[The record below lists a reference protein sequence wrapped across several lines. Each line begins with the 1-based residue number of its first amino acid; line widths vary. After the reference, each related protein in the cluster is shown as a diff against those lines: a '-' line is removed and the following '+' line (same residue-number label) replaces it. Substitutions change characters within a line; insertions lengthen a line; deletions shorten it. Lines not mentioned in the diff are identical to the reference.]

1 MANTVNQWGN
11 PKAKEIYDK
20 YMSGDNKDKLYIPET
35 PEFKEKHPDKTMD
48 EYLNSLNIDSRISE
62 IPLNQNK
69 ISLDSLNWNN
79 STTNWVE
86 TVGSTIS
93 PNAQTSNTNN
103 GTITVG
109 PQNANLNYYQYW
121 DDSNPAQQQQVGW
134 MNEKYT
140 WEGVKTSNLDYD
152 PNITR
157 ADLDHNYLFG
167 ESARQQNRQEAGYI
181 ARRNDMIASALY
193 NEWLTSKDDVANF
206 LSQQNEWMNSTEA
219 DRMNTIESVWKRL
232 WQIKPEE
239 IKEKPKDS
247 TSSDVIY
254 GKVWTE
260 EDWTVIANIDRNAI
274 LNQID
279 SAKIANANAL
289 LAMQPKVAAAATYQ
303 WQTPYGSQALRDVQL
318 NNPEWYN
325 QYQQELKKLY
335 TQDEI
340 NNISHWSAET
350 WSWIVESTDL
360 NINNDEKTW
369 QNQNINSDNAEYAN
383 STYRE
388 KLNNNKTATSAKEQM
403 SQIKMD
409 IVDLQDEIDWL
420 KAKANNIFPADT
432 PDYIV
437 QWYIANNTQEL
448 NKKIQNLENKFLSLS
463 DIYKT
468 EVWNIQREMEYQ
480 LKVDA
485 ANREAFNDQR
495 ERYYKEAQL
504 ENDLVQWSKDANW
517 NLVGFKYDP
526 ATNTMRQVTDGEAYD
541 SYNNAVSKV
550 SAKAK
555 SYVWKSTWKQ
565 CLWFT
570 NMLTKEAA
578 WVTMQSADG
587 WEVLAKDRIAYAT
600 DPNVSDYIPVVW
612 DVAVWVWGPY
622 NSYYWHTM
630 YVDNVWTD
638 ASWEV
643 WFHYIAT
650 NDWKHEDKTIAYEWS
665 KRVKD
670 FYANWWVWFWNPF
683 KQVQYNNRWTTSSS
697 SSVVYLDPMESV
709 VDEKVKNWKLTVTQ
723 LDSLYKF
730 RNGYQKLYR
739 IKSLWYLDKLINS
752 WEFASFL
759 RDVELNWQNIE
770 KSRSMWEDF
779 VAELV
784 AQLEA
789 AAAKKASWDAY
800 NAYMSI
806 IWVLET
812 KLREES
818 WARINK
824 NEWKLDF
831 MQYLPET
838 SDSTDRKKEKL
849 TNLENWLRWF
859 AKKGGI
865 TAEEYVP
872 IFNFDNE
879 DTSSGKK
886 ISNRTSRIYK

>member
-1 MANTVNQWGN
+1 MAIDTNS
-11 PKAKEIYDK
+11 KAY
-20 YMSGDNKDKLYIPET
+20 
-35 PEFKEKHPDKTMD
+35 
-48 EYLNSLNIDSRISE
+48 NSLLSQGYTKEQITQMHDDAVSWQDTKDVIA
-62 IPLNQNK
+62 
-69 ISLDSLNWNN
+69 NN
-79 STTNWVE
+79 AP
-86 TVGSTIS
+86 I
-93 PNAQTSNTNN
+93 NTP
-103 GTITVG
+103 ITVW

-121 DDSNPAQQQQVGW
+121 DDSNPAQQVQKGW

-140 WEGVKTSNLDYD
+140 WEWVKTSNLEYD

-157 ADLDHNYLFG
+157 ADLDPNYLYW
-167 ESARQQNRQEAGYI
+167 ENARQQNRKEAWYI

-206 LSQQNEWMNSTEA
+206 LGQQNEWNNSTEA

-232 WQIKPEE
+232 WEVSAQNKEE
-239 IKEKPKDS
+239 TTEEKPKEDKQL
-247 TSSDVIY
+247 DVIY

-260 EDWTVIANIDRNAI
+260 EDWTVIANIDKNAI

-279 SAKIANANAL
+279 SARIANANAL
-289 LAMQPKVAAAATYQ
+289 ASMQPKVAAAATYQ
-303 WQTPYGSQALRDVQL
+303 WQTPYGNQALRDVQS

-350 WSWIVESTDL
+350 WSWIVDSTDS
-360 NINNDEKTW
+360 NINNDEKTR
-369 QNQNINSDNAEYAN
+369 QDQNINNDNAEYAN
-383 STYRE
+383 SSYQE

-409 IVDLQDEIDWL
+409 IVDLQEEIDWL

-437 QWYIANNTQEL
+437 QWYIANHTQEL
-448 NKKIQNLENKFLSLS
+448 NKKIQNLENKYLSLS

-468 EVWNIQREMEYQ
+468 EVWNTQREMEYQ

-485 ANREAFNDQR
+485 ANREAFNDER

-504 ENDLVQWSKDANW
+504 ENDLVQWSEDANW

-526 ATNTMRQVTDGEAYD
+526 ATNTMRQVTDWEAYD

-550 SAKAK
+550 AAKAK

-578 WVTMQSADG
+578 WVTMQSANW

-612 DVAVWVWGPY
+612 DVAVWVWWPY

-638 ASWEV
+638 ESWEV

-683 KQVQYNNRWTTSSS
+683 KQVQYNNRWTISSS
-697 SSVVYLDPMESV
+697 NSAIYLDPMEPV
-709 VDEKVKNWKLTVTQ
+709 VDELVSNWKITDSQRT
-723 LDSLYKF
+723 SLYRF
-730 RNGYQKLYR
+730 WNSYQKLYR
-739 IKSLWYLDKLINS
+739 ANDKWYITSLLES
-752 WEFASFL
+752 WEISAFL
-759 RDVELNWQNIE
+759 RNVNINWNDID
-770 KSRSMWEDF
+770 KTRSLGEDA
-779 VAELV
+779 VTALV
-784 AQLEA
+784 NQLES
-789 AAAKKASWDAY
+789 AAAKKFSWDAY
-800 NAYMSI
+800 NAYMAI

-824 NEWKLDF
+824 SEWNRDF
-831 MQYLPET
+831 LQYLPEA
-838 SDSTDRKKEKL
+838 SDNLDRKKEKL

-859 AKKGGI
+859 AKRWWI
-865 TAEEYVP
+865 TADQYVP
-872 IFNFDNE
+872 IFNFDAEN
-879 DTSSGKK
+879 SKGKRVQT
-886 ISNRTSRIYK
+886 RTYK

>member
-1 MANTVNQWGN
+1 MVIDTNS
-11 PKAKEIYDK
+11 KSY
-20 YMSGDNKDKLYIPET
+20 
-35 PEFKEKHPDKTMD
+35 
-48 EYLNSLNIDSRISE
+48 NSL
-62 IPLNQNK
+62 LNQGYTDEQIIQMHKDAASGQNTK
-69 ISLDSLNWNN
+69 EVIENN
-79 STTNWVE
+79 TP
-86 TVGSTIS
+86 I
-93 PNAQTSNTNN
+93 NTP
-103 GTITVG
+103 ITVW

-121 DDSNPAQQQQVGW
+121 DDSNPAQQKQVWG

-140 WEGVKTSNLDYD
+140 WEWVKTSNLDYD

-157 ADLDHNYLFG
+157 ADLDPNYLFW
-167 ESARQQNRQEAGYI
+167 ENARQQNRQEAWYI

-232 WQIKPEE
+232 WQIKPDQIE
-239 IKEKPKDS
+239 EKPKDT
-247 TSSDVIY
+247 TSPDVIY

-340 NNISHWSAET
+340 NNISHWSAGT

-369 QNQNINSDNAEYAN
+369 QDQNINNDNAEYAN

-403 SQIKMD
+403 SQIKLD

-468 EVWNIQREMEYQ
+468 EVWNIQRAMEYQ

-485 ANREAFNDQR
+485 ANREAFNDER

-504 ENDLVQWSKDANW
+504 ENDMVQWSKDAKW
-517 NLVGFKYDP
+517 NLVWFKYDP
-526 ATNTMRQVTDGEAYD
+526 KTNTMRQVTDWEAYD

-570 NMLTKEAA
+570 NMLTKETA
-578 WVTMQSADG
+578 WVTMQSADWG
-587 WEVLAKDRIAYAT
+587 EVLAKDRIAYAT

-612 DVAVWVWGPY
+612 DVAVWVWWPY

-650 NDWKHEDKTIAYEWS
+650 NDWKSEDKTIAYEGS

-683 KQVQYNNRWTTSSS
+683 KQAQYNNRWTTSYTDDSI
-697 SSVVYLDPMESV
+697 YLDPMEAV
-709 VDEKVKNWKLTVTQ
+709 VDAKYKEWDLTVTKETI
-723 LDSLYKF
+723 LSRFWSSY
-730 RNGYQKLYR
+730 NKLYSAR
-739 IKSLWYLDKLINS
+739 EDGWLLDLLNSNEFSTFLKDFSFDADEVWNDWNSTAWDLVSTFMDQIKQAGAKYFNG
-752 WEFASFL
+752 
-759 RDVELNWQNIE
+759 NW
-770 KSRSMWEDF
+770 
-779 VAELV
+779 
-784 AQLEA
+784 
-789 AAAKKASWDAY
+789 Y
-800 NAYMSI
+800 NAFLWMM
-806 IWVLET
+806 WVLET
-812 KLREES
+812 KLRDES
-818 WARINK
+818 WAKIN
-824 NEWKLDF
+824 NWEWKMDF
-831 MQYLPET
+831 MQYVPES
-838 SDSTDRKKEKL
+838 SDKPERRLRKIN
-849 TNLENWLRWF
+849 NLEKYLRGY
-859 AKKGGI
+859 AKRWTI
-865 TAEEYVP
+865 TADEYIPLFGVYWVWSDWKIYDKRKWTP
-872 IFNFDNE
+872 T
-879 DTSSGKK
+879 TSSGKK
-886 ISNRTSRIYK
+886 ISKRTSRIYE

>member
-1 MANTVNQWGN
+1 MAKKSWDETLDRMYDIVNWPDDNVIDPIAYRSDYRPEDIN
-11 PKAKEIYDK
+11 PE
-20 YMSGDNKDKLYIPET
+20 M
-35 PEFKEKHPDKTMD
+35 
-48 EYLNSLNIDSRISE
+48 R
-62 IPLNQNK
+62 
-69 ISLDSLNWNN
+69 NN
-79 STTNWVE
+79 
-86 TVGSTIS
+86 
-93 PNAQTSNTNN
+93 PNLPS
-103 GTITVG
+103 VW
-109 PQNANLNYYQYW
+109 PSNANEHFNQYG
-121 DDSNPAQQQQVGW
+121 DDSNQQWQTQKGW
-134 MNEKYT
+134 RAEKYT
-140 WEGVKTSNLDYD
+140 GEWVKTSIVDYD
-152 PNITR
+152 PNINTQG
-157 ADLDHNYLFG
+157 LDPNYLFG
-167 ESARQQNRQEAGYI
+167 NAARNNPNKENGYL
-181 ARRNDMIASALY
+181 AKRNDMIASALY
-193 NEWLTSKDDVANF
+193 NEWRVSREDVANY
-206 LSQQNEWMNSTEA
+206 LSAQKWWFDSTEA
-219 DRMNTIESVWKRL
+219 DRQNTIESIYKRI
-232 WQIKPEE
+232 WQMSPKEE
-239 IKEKPKDS
+239 TSEEKPKDS
-247 TSSDVIY
+247 DKADVIY

-274 LNQID
+274 LNEID
-279 SAKIANANAL
+279 SSRIANANAL
-289 LAMQPKVAAAATYQ
+289 ASMQPKVAAAATYQ
-303 WQTPYGSQALRDVQL
+303 WQTPYGSQALRDVQS

-350 WSWIVESTDL
+350 WSWIVYSADS
-360 NINNDEKTW
+360 NISNDEKTW
-369 QNQNINSDNAEYAN
+369 QDQNINNDNAEYAN
-383 STYRE
+383 SSYQE

-437 QWYIANNTQEL
+437 QWYIANHTQEL

-485 ANREAFNDQR
+485 ANREAFNDER
-495 ERYYKEAQL
+495 DRYYKEAQL
-504 ENDLVQWSKDANW
+504 ENDLVQWSKDANG

-526 ATNTMRQVTDGEAYD
+526 KTNTMRQVTDWEAYD

-578 WVTMQSADG
+578 WVTMQSANWG
-587 WEVLAKDRIAYAT
+587 EVLAKDRIAYAT

-612 DVAVWVWGPY
+612 DVAVWVWWPY

-638 ASWEV
+638 ESWEV

-683 KQVQYNNRWTTSSS
+683 KQVQYNNRWSTSSS
-697 SSVVYLDPMESV
+697 SSVIYLDPMEAV
-709 VDEKVKNWKLTVTQ
+709 VDEKVKNWKLTVSQ

-730 RNGYQKLYR
+730 WNSYQKLYR
-739 IKSLWYLDKLINS
+739 ANDRWYITSLLNS
-752 WEFASFL
+752 WEVSAFL
-759 RDVELNWQNIE
+759 RTVDINWNDIE
-770 KSRSMWEDF
+770 KSRSLWED
-779 VAELV
+779 VVTALV
-784 AQLEA
+784 SQLES
-789 AAAKKASWDAY
+789 AAAKKVSGDAY
-800 NAYMSI
+800 NAYMAI
-806 IWVLET
+806 IGVLES

-824 NEWKLDF
+824 SEWNRDF
-831 MQYLPET
+831 FQYLPDA
-838 SDSTDRKKEKL
+838 SDSLDRKKEKL
-849 TNLENWLRWF
+849 TNLENWLRGF
-859 AKKGGI
+859 AKKWWI
-865 TAEEYVP
+865 TAGEYIP
-872 IFNFDNE
+872 IFDFDNE
-879 DTSSGKK
+879 VKSSGKK
-886 ISNRTSRIYK
+886 VQKRTSRIYK

>member
-1 MANTVNQWGN
+1 MAIDTNS
-11 PKAKEIYDK
+11 KAY
-20 YMSGDNKDKLYIPET
+20 
-35 PEFKEKHPDKTMD
+35 
-48 EYLNSLNIDSRISE
+48 NSL
-62 IPLNQNK
+62 LNQGYTK
-69 ISLDSLNWNN
+69 EQITQMHDDAASGRDTKDVIANN
-79 STTNWVE
+79 AP
-86 TVGSTIS
+86 I
-93 PNAQTSNTNN
+93 NTP
-103 GTITVG
+103 ITVW

-121 DDSNPAQQQQVGW
+121 DDSNPAQQVQKGW

-140 WEGVKTSNLDYD
+140 WEGVKTSNLEYD

-157 ADLDHNYLFG
+157 ADLDPNYLFW
-167 ESARQQNRQEAGYI
+167 ENARQQNRQEAWYI

-232 WQIKPEE
+232 WEIKPEQIE
-239 IKEKPKDS
+239 EKPKDS
-247 TSSDVIY
+247 TSPDVIY

-369 QNQNINSDNAEYAN
+369 QDQNINNDNAEYAN

-403 SQIKMD
+403 SQIKLD
-409 IVDLQDEIDWL
+409 IGDLQDEIDWL

-468 EVWNIQREMEYQ
+468 EVWNIQRAMEYQ

-485 ANREAFNDQR
+485 ANREAFNDER

-504 ENDLVQWSKDANW
+504 ENDMVQWSKDAKW
-517 NLVGFKYDP
+517 NLVWFKYDP
-526 ATNTMRQVTDGEAYD
+526 KTNTMRQVTDGEAYD

-570 NMLTKEAA
+570 NMLTKETA
-578 WVTMQSADG
+578 WVTMQSADW

-612 DVAVWVWGPY
+612 DVAVWVWWPY

-650 NDWKHEDKTIAYEWS
+650 NDWKSEDKTIAYEWS

-683 KQVQYNNRWTTSSS
+683 KQAQYNNRWSTSYTDDSI
-697 SSVVYLDPMESV
+697 YLDPMEAV
-709 VDEKVKNWKLTVTQ
+709 VDAKYKEWDLTVTKETI
-723 LDSLYKF
+723 LSRFWSSY
-730 RNGYQKLYR
+730 NKLYSAR
-739 IKSLWYLDKLINS
+739 EDGWLLDLLNSNEFSTFLKDFSFDADEVWNDWNSTAWDLVSTFMDQIKQAWAKYFNG
-752 WEFASFL
+752 
-759 RDVELNWQNIE
+759 NW
-770 KSRSMWEDF
+770 
-779 VAELV
+779 
-784 AQLEA
+784 
-789 AAAKKASWDAY
+789 Y
-800 NAYMSI
+800 NAFLWMM
-806 IWVLET
+806 WVLET
-812 KLREES
+812 KLRDES
-818 WARINK
+818 WAKIN
-824 NEWKLDF
+824 NWEWKMDF
-831 MQYLPET
+831 MQYVPES
-838 SDSTDRKKEKL
+838 SDKPERRLRKIN
-849 TNLENWLRWF
+849 NLEKYLRGY
-859 AKKGGI
+859 AKRWAI
-865 TAEEYVP
+865 TADEYIPLFEVYWVWSDWKIYDKRKWTP
-872 IFNFDNE
+872 T
-879 DTSSGKK
+879 TSYGKK
-886 ISNRTSRIYK
+886 ISKRTSRIYE

>member
-20 YMSGDNKDKLYIPET
+20 YMSWDNKDKLYIPET
-35 PEFKEKHPDKTMD
+35 PSFKEKYPDKTMD
-48 EYLNSLNIDSRISE
+48 EYLNSLNPEGRNAAIS
-62 IPLNQNK
+62 LNQDR

-86 TVGSTIS
+86 TVGSTITQ
-93 PNAQTSNTNN
+93 NAPTSNTNDW
-103 GTITVG
+103 TITVW

-121 DDSNPAQQQQVGW
+121 DDSNPAQQKQAWW

-140 WEGVKTSNLDYD
+140 WEWVKTSNLDYD

-157 ADLDHNYLFG
+157 ADLDPNYLFW
-167 ESARQQNRQEAGYI
+167 ENARQQNRQEAGYI

-232 WQIKPEE
+232 WQIKPEQIE
-239 IKEKPKDS
+239 EKPKDS
-247 TSSDVIY
+247 TSPDVIY

-289 LAMQPKVAAAATYQ
+289 LAMQPKVAAAATYW

-369 QNQNINSDNAEYAN
+369 QEQNINNDNAEYAN

-403 SQIKMD
+403 SQIKLD
-409 IVDLQDEIDWL
+409 IVDLQDKIDWL

-468 EVWNIQREMEYQ
+468 EVWNIQRAMEYQ

-485 ANREAFNDQR
+485 ANREAFNDER

-517 NLVGFKYDP
+517 NLVWFKYDP
-526 ATNTMRQVTDGEAYD
+526 KTNTMRQVTDWEAYD

-570 NMLTKEAA
+570 NMLTKETA
-578 WVTMQSADG
+578 WVTMQSADW
-587 WEVLAKDRIAYAT
+587 WEVLARDRIAYAT

-612 DVAVWVWGPY
+612 DVAVWVWWPY

-683 KQVQYNNRWTTSSS
+683 KQAQYNNRTTISSTDNS
-697 SSVVYLDPMESV
+697 IYLDPMEPV
-709 VDEKVKNWKLTVTQ
+709 VDDLVKNGKLTVSQ
-723 LDSLYKF
+723 LDSIYKF
-730 RNGYQKLYR
+730 WNSYQKLYR
-739 IKSLWYLDKLINS
+739 ANDRWYITSLLESWEVSWFLRTVDLNWKNIDKVRSLW
-752 WEFASFL
+752 W
-759 RDVELNWQNIE
+759 DVV
-770 KSRSMWEDF
+770 K
-779 VAELV
+779 ELV
-784 AQLEA
+784 SQLES
-789 AAAKKASWDAY
+789 AAAKKFSWDAY
-800 NAYMSI
+800 NAYIAI
-806 IWVLET
+806 IWVLEN

-818 WARINK
+818 WARINQ
-824 NEWKLDF
+824 NEWNQDF
-831 MQYLPET
+831 MQYLPEA
-838 SDSTDRKKEKL
+838 SDNLDRKKEKL
-849 TNLENWLRWF
+849 TLLENWLRWF
-859 AKKGGI
+859 AKKWGI
-865 TAEEYVP
+865 TAKEYVP

-879 DTSSGKK
+879 SSEGKK
-886 ISNRTSRIYK
+886 ISKRTSRIYK